1 MITVYLLAVNMIAKL
16 AVVNVEIE
24 SVITA
29 GKCYHMSV
37 NYLDE
42 TGPPPAHPAPRWRSV
57 THGRRFPTVSGRWSV
72 SANCTII
79 FIIMM
84 MTVAI
89 TCDKQH
95 TTCHTS
101 DITD

>member
-1 MITVYLLAVNMIAKL
+1 MITVYLLAVNMIAKLAVVNVEIESVITAGITVCLLAVNMIAKL

-57 THGRRFPTVSGRWSV
+57 THGRRFPTVSGR
-72 SANCTII
+72 
-79 FIIMM
+79 
-84 MTVAI
+84 
-89 TCDKQH
+89 
-95 TTCHTS
+95 
-101 DITD
+101 